1 MVRSAKGIERLLNLI
16 CIRYAACKLLPY
28 YDKEFADCRGQ
39 STQEVRYQLGEKIR
53 MGIIIRSLE
62 HMVETWKNNYL
73 IKKALNEL
81 IHKCG

>member
-16 CIRYAACKLLPY
+16 CISYAACKLLPY

-53 MGIIIRSLE
+53 M
-62 HMVETWKNNYL
+62 VETWKNNYL

>member
-1 MVRSAKGIERLLNLI
+1 MVRSARGIERLLNLI
-16 CIRYAACKLLPY
+16 CISYAACKLLPY
-28 YDKEFADCRGQ
+28 YDTEFADYRGQ

-62 HMVETWKNNYL
+62 HMVETWKNNCL

-81 IHKCG
+81 IHKCS